1 MLLSTFVY
9 FLFKHLL
16 LLAQAV
22 KVPESLLQLF
32 DPFHLEYLQVLHV
45 FYLLRVDH
53 GEVGVCKLIFLFWR
67 QVVFIRVLHCERR
80 PPSFKVLR
88 IWKPFQ
94 KVMGR
99 SSHWVLRWKLFF
111 VILRPQLGLLPM
123 LALRCYDIR
132 KGSNMRVLQC
142 GLFLFIFALFLKFI
156 SDVLRVIQP
165 LIDHFERASWFFW

>member
-1 MLLSTFVY
+1 MVLIFQNIQVIMTFLVQLLRSDLINRGCFCRTKLLICKFHGFFQLLSKPFLDLLLLFDFDDMLLSTFVY
-9 FLFKHLL
+9 LLFKHLL

-22 KVPESLLQLF
+22 KVPESLFQLF

-88 IWKPFQ
+88 I
-94 KVMGR
+94 
-99 SSHWVLRWKLFF
+99 
-111 VILRPQLGLLPM
+111 
-123 LALRCYDIR
+123 
-132 KGSNMRVLQC
+132 
-142 GLFLFIFALFLKFI
+142 
-156 SDVLRVIQP
+156 
-165 LIDHFERASWFFW
+165 